1 MYSLQQAIYTITHSK
16 NKATFT
22 QNLLLFLLHLL
33 LFASMTRKTNILF
46 FQPCALNKRET
57 EISLDLLCE
66 VEACQLV
73 LCASDRGV
81 CHSPLAHYGQPLNQ
95 EGCRFAMDGSKLPLP
110 RCPSTSLF
118 QRGRGLKYAP
128 LSTMTVR
135 VISLILVWPVSF
147 CKCVSW
153 CDSSR

>member
-1 MYSLQQAIYTITHSK
+1 MHSLQQAIYTITHSK

-22 QNLLLFLLHLL
+22 QNLLLFIHLFLLHLL

-46 FQPCALNKRET
+46 FQPCALKKR

-95 EGCRFAMDGSKLPLP
+95 EVCRFAMDGSKLPLP

-135 VISLILVWPVSF
+135 VISLILV
-147 CKCVSW
+147 
-153 CDSSR
+153 